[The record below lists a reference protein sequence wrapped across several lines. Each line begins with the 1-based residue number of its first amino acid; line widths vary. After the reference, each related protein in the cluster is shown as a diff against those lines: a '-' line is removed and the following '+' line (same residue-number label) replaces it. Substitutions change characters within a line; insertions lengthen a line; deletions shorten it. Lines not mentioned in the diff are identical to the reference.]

1 MSASCEKTP
10 DFQRRAS
17 LTVLVAA
24 SICGAVGAQADERRE
39 TETDARSRLYLYE
52 VTPFVGYRLNGDF
65 DLANS
70 SQQANLNDH
79 GSFALALD
87 LRRDESSQYELLYSR
102 EETRL
107 EQNSPLA
114 PLDVNVE
121 YLHVGGTLAVNDELP
136 VLPYIV
142 GTLGL
147 TRLTLQSGTDD
158 TRFSFSL
165 GAGLKVPVTPRFGLR
180 LEARGFL
187 TLVDSDSAVF
197 CASGS
202 FGGVCSIRAKGSTFT
217 QFELM
222 AGAAF
227 SF

>member
-1 MSASCEKTP
+1 MSASCEKAAG
-10 DFQRRAS
+10 RMCR
-17 LTVLVAA
+17 LHVTVLVAV
-24 SICGAVGAQADERRE
+24 SMCGTVAAQADERSE
-39 TETDARSRLYLYE
+39 TATERPAQLLYE

-65 DLANS
+65 DIANS
-70 SQQANLNDH
+70 NQQANLDDH
-79 GSFALALD
+79 ASYALALD

-102 EETRL
+102 QETRL

-121 YLHVGGTLAVNDELP
+121 YLHLGGTLVVNDELP
-136 VLPYIV
+136 LVPYIV

-147 TRLTLQSGTDD
+147 TRFTLQSGTDD

-165 GAGLKVPVTPRFGLR
+165 GAGLRVPVTPRFGLR

-202 FGGVCSIRAKGSTFT
+202 FGGVCSIRGKGSTFT

-227 SF
+227 AF